1 MIINDLNIR
10 IINADLTTLG
20 YDVKYNKYSNLI
32 DNAIKERGYNRI
44 LSSRFNVDNIVKK
57 TDNWLSRYQW
67 NISKIL
73 DTIELKYNP
82 LNNYD
87 GTETETIA
95 TTEHTDTNNY
105 GERVR
110 NVNNNAHSDITE
122 YGVNEV
128 TVANDVSAFNNAS
141 LTRESETSTN
151 NKAHT
156 DSVNYGSTTQTDSTN
171 AYADTMNYGATTQTR
186 TLTKGGNLGVTTS
199 QQMLISELDMTKE
212 YNQVNLIADMWLM
225 DFTVGYEV

>member
-10 IINADLTTLG
+10 IINADLSSLG
-20 YDVKYNKYSNLI
+20 YDLKYNKYSDLI
-32 DNAIKERGYNRI
+32 DRAIKERGYNRI
-44 LSSRFNVDNIVKK
+44 LSTRFNADNIAEKS
-57 TDNWLSRYQW
+57 DNWLTRYQW

-87 GTETETIA
+87 GTETETIE
-95 TTEHTDTNNY
+95 TTEHTDTNNF

-110 NVNNNAHSDITE
+110 NVKNNEHSDVTQ
-122 YGVNEV
+122 YGANEV
-128 TVANDVSAFNNAS
+128 TVANDVSAFNNNS
-141 LTRESETSTN
+141 LARESETNTN
-151 NKAHT
+151 NKAHS
-156 DSVNYGSTTQTDSTN
+156 DSVNYGATIQTDTTN
-171 AYADTMNYGATTQTR
+171 AYADTMNYGATSQTR

-199 QQMLISELDMTKE
+199 QQMLISELDMTRE

>member
-10 IINADLTTLG
+10 IINADLSSLG
-20 YDVKYNKYSNLI
+20 YNVKYNKYSDLI
-32 DNAIKERGYNRI
+32 DNAIKERGYNKI
-44 LSSRFNVDNIVKK
+44 LSSRFNADNIAEKS
-57 TDNWLSRYQW
+57 DNWLTRYQW

-87 GTETETIA
+87 GTETETIE
-95 TTEHTDTNNY
+95 TSEHIDTNNY
-105 GERVR
+105 AERVR
-110 NVNNNAHSDITE
+110 NVTNNEHSDVTQ
-122 YGVNEV
+122 YGDNEV
-128 TVANDVSAFNNAS
+128 TVSNDVSAFNNNS
-141 LTRESETSTN
+141 LARESETSTN

-156 DSVNYGSTTQTDSTN
+156 DSVNYGATTQTDKTN
-171 AYADTMNYGATTQTR
+171 AYADTMNYGATSQTR

-199 QQMLISELDMTKE
+199 QQMLISELDMTRE

>member
-10 IINADLTTLG
+10 IINADLSSLG
-20 YDVKYNKYSNLI
+20 YDVKYNKYSDLI
-32 DNAIKERGYNRI
+32 DNAIKERGYNKI
-44 LSSRFNVDNIVKK
+44 LSSRFNADNIVEKS
-57 TDNWLSRYQW
+57 DNWLTRYQW

-87 GTETETIA
+87 GTETETIE
-95 TTEHTDTNNY
+95 TREHTDTNNF

-110 NVNNNAHSDITE
+110 NVENNEHSDITN
-122 YGVNEV
+122 YGANEV
-128 TVANDVSAFNNAS
+128 TVANDVSAFNNNS
-141 LTRESETSTN
+141 LARESETSTN
-151 NKAHT
+151 NKAHSDT
-156 DSVNYGSTTQTDSTN
+156 VNYGATTQTDKTN
-171 AYADTMNYGATTQTR
+171 AYADTMNYGATSQTR

-199 QQMLISELDMTKE
+199 QEMLISELDMTRE

>member
-10 IINADLTTLG
+10 IINDDLSSLG
-20 YDVKYNKYSNLI
+20 YDVKYNKYSDLI
-32 DNAIKERGYNRI
+32 DNAIKERGYNKI
-44 LSSRFNVDNIVKK
+44 LSSRFNADNIPEK
-57 TDNWLSRYQW
+57 TDNWLTRYQW

-87 GTETETIA
+87 GTEKETIE
-95 TTEHTDTNNY
+95 TTAHTDTNNF

-110 NVNNNAHSDITE
+110 NVNNNEHSDVTQ
-122 YGVNEV
+122 YGANEV
-128 TVANDVSAFNNAS
+128 TVANDVSAFNNNS
-141 LTRESETSTN
+141 LARESETNTN
-151 NKAHT
+151 NKAHS
-156 DSVNYGSTTQTDSTN
+156 DSVNYGATTQTDTTN
-171 AYADTMNYGATTQTR
+171 AYADTTNYGATKQTR

-199 QQMLISELDMTKE
+199 QQMLTSELTMTKE

>member
-20 YDVKYNKYSNLI
+20 YDVKYNKYSDLI

-44 LSSRFNVDNIVKK
+44 LSTRFNVDNIVEK

-156 DSVNYGSTTQTDSTN
+156 DSVNYGATTQTDSTN

-199 QQMLISELDMTKE
+199 QQMLISELDMTRD
-212 YNQVNLIADMWLM
+212 YNQVNLIADMWIM